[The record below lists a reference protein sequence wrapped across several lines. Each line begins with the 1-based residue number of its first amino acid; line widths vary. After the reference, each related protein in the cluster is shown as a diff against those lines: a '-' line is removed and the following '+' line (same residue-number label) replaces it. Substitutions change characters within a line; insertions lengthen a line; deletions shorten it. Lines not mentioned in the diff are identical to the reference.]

1 MKRKA
6 HIHRGFTPT
15 NERQGASS
23 LAFSPNAV
31 GAKPQR
37 GFTSTNEKQSV
48 SSLAFSSSVVEAKP
62 QRGFTLIEVLVATAI
77 FVTVV
82 TVAVSALIVV
92 LDASRKAQNMSNT
105 INNAFFSMETMARL
119 MRTGYNYHCRTN
131 ASGSADNAQDCPTG
145 GSHIYFTD
153 DRGYFVHIW
162 HDTSASLGVI
172 KQEVDQ
178 SGATNG
184 ISFGTEYAITSPNF
198 DVESLV
204 FHVSGSEPLSDG
216 DTEQALTTISLDG
229 VTNSGAQE
237 ESRLRLQTSVTQRML
252 DL

>member
-1 MKRKA
+1 MTRIPHTKK
-6 HIHRGFTPT
+6 
-15 NERQGASS
+15 
-23 LAFSPNAV
+23 
-31 GAKPQR
+31 
-37 GFTSTNEKQSV
+37 
-48 SSLAFSSSVVEAKP
+48 
-62 QRGFTLIEVLVATAI
+62 GFTLVEMLVSTAI

-119 MRTGYNYHCRTN
+119 MRTGYNYHCRTS
-131 ASGSADNAQDCPTG
+131 ASGGADGPQDCPNG

-162 HDTSASLGVI
+162 HDTSSSPGVI

-178 SGATNG
+178 SGAANG
-184 ISFGTEYAITSPNF
+184 VSFGTEYAITSPNF

-204 FHVSGSEPLSDG
+204 FHVSGSDPLSDG
-216 DTEQALTTISLDG
+216 NTVQPLTTISLEG
-229 VTNSGAQE
+229 VTNGGGQE
-237 ESRLRLQTSVTQRML
+237 ESRLRLQTSVAQRML